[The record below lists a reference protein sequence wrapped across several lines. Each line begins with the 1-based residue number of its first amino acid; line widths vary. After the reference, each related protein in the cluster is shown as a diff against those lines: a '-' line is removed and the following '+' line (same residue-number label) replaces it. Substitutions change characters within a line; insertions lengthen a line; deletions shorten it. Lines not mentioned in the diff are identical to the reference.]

1 MPSSDVLRRI
11 GSLPTTE
18 LDCEVKPQ
26 ARRAEETHLAG
37 WGSGRTRSD
46 EPGTT
51 LLLTKPVSR
60 IEMQGAAHR
69 AEYRK
74 RAGEQHLFPAQRFH
88 RVYAGGP
95 LGGQRSCEQSH
106 NAEYRRRSSQNER
119 IPGSDAEELGLHMT
133 TGGEGGGNTDQ
144 QSEAHP
150 QEGFPQHH
158 FSYMAAVGTQRHA
171 DTDLA
176 GALRDGLGR
185 DTVEADGG

>member
-1 MPSSDVLRRI
+1 MSSIYSPRSDSI
-11 GSLPTTE
+11 GSTLAARWAGSAAASKATTP
-18 LDCEVKPQ
+18 K
-26 ARRAEETHLAG
+26 
-37 WGSGRTRSD
+37 
-46 EPGTT
+46 
-51 LLLTKPVSR
+51 
-60 IEMQGAAHR
+60 
-69 AEYRK
+69 
-74 RAGEQHLFPAQRFH
+74 
-88 RVYAGGP
+88 
-95 LGGQRSCEQSH
+95 
-106 NAEYRRRSSQNER
+106 YRRRSSQNER
-119 IPGSDAEELGLHMT
+119 IPGSDAEELGLHKT